1 MVEGCKHVELK
12 IMVGWFLWVSYIL
25 TLNKLGNLE
34 KQIWIDS
41 TWGVSEADRIDYDS
55 NPPERERLKLPAFL
69 KH

>member
-34 KQIWIDS
+34 KQI
-41 TWGVSEADRIDYDS
+41 
-55 NPPERERLKLPAFL
+55 
-69 KH
+69 